1 MSAIHGVAKHLTKIR
16 NDKLIKM
23 AQKTNR
29 RDLIRQAA
37 ENALPRVD
45 WKAVFSEDPEATYSR
60 APDIQVAI
68 QRVQKTSPKATAD
81 EVKGFLLT
89 MGYDPLKVKQGI
101 KVRDDKLIIRG
112 SLKDTLD
119 YEFYGNPKGTW
130 PNVRRLRNWVR
141 TVVIP
146 TNPELKRKFAAV
158 RGGKDRPAAEGM
170 LQDLTYVIGRSIF
183 KNGLQKKSHWYYEKA
198 EELRLAQ
205 QSDGDELLAKYKGID
220 IPKMS
225 SRTGHGGVSRRWQR

>member
-1 MSAIHGVAKHLTKIR
+1 MSLIHGVKKHLTQIR

-23 AQKTNR
+23 ANT
-29 RDLIRQAA
+29 RDRKGLIRAA
-37 ENALPRVD
+37 AASALPRVD
-45 WKAVFSEDPEATYSR
+45 WNAVFSEEGHIKT
-60 APDIQVAI
+60 PDIQVAI

-89 MGYDPLKVKQGI
+89 MGYDPLKVKHGI
-101 KVRDDKLIIRG
+101 KVVDDKLIIRG

-119 YEFYGNPKGTW
+119 YEFYGTPRGTW
-130 PNVRRLRNWVR
+130 PNASRLRKWVR

-146 TNPELKRKFAAV
+146 SNPQLKRKYAAV
-158 RGGKDRPAAEGM
+158 TRDRPAREGM
-170 LQDLTYVIGRSIF
+170 LQDLTFVIGRSIF
-183 KNGLQKKSHWYYEKA
+183 INGLKKKSHWYYEKA
-198 EELRLAQ
+198 EELRLAH

>member
-1 MSAIHGVAKHLTKIR
+1 MSAIHGVTKHLTKIR

-146 TNPELKRKFAAV
+146 TNPQLKKEYAAV
-158 RGGKDRPAAEGM
+158 TRDRPAREGM

-198 EELRLAQ
+198 EELRLAH

>member
-146 TNPELKRKFAAV
+146 TNPQLKKEYAAV
-158 RGGKDRPAAEGM
+158 TRDRPAREGM

-198 EELRLAQ
+198 EELRLAH